1 MSRCRSRRTALF
13 RGLAGAAAGTAL
25 CLACAGSRPPASSHE
40 EPWRLELVLEDGD
53 PARRASNRLLEEAL
67 RDESADTSRAVER
80 IRRAL
85 QVDPTNPW
93 AYLALAR
100 EELVWGQPT
109 QALAALDQAE
119 ARLLLEGPL
128 APRVEVHLIG
138 LRGEAYRLAGDYER
152 AAPLLTEAARR
163 APSVW
168 GDGRLTA
175 AELL

>member
-1 MSRCRSRRTALF
+1 MSCGRPRLTAILRAVF
-13 RGLAGAAAGTAL
+13 SAAAWMGVW
-25 CLACAGSRPPASSHE
+25 LACAGSRPPPSLPE
-40 EPWRLELVLEDGD
+40 EPWRLGLVLEEGD
-53 PARRASNRLLEEAL
+53 PARRASNRLLEQAL
-67 RDESADTSRAVER
+67 RDESVNTPRAVER

-100 EELVWGQPT
+100 EELEWERPT

-138 LRGEAYRLAGDYER
+138 LRGEAYRLAGDYDR

-163 APSVW
+163 APKVW
-168 GDGRLTA
+168 GDGRLAA